1 MQKTLLASVIV
12 MSLSACDSDS
22 LSVSEVGTITG
33 SENTVVDTTLVDDA
47 TDATGTTTDTTGDNT
62 TVVVQ
67 GPVSDDAGD
76 GGDTVAISDDAG
88 SATSDGGDT
97 AAADDD
103 KYDTGNSA
111 DGNSGSDNDKPVDD
125 KTDTDAGGDTIS
137 DDAGSAT
144 SDGGDTGTISDDA
157 GSATSDGGQISDDAG
172 SATSDGGQVSDDAG
186 SATSD
191 GGQVSDDAGS
201 STSDGGTAD
210 NGGGTVVDTQGARQ
224 TNAGSFTSDNAGGE
238 VIRVSSL
245 VSNNSAEVCTVASNQ
260 NNFSDTRI
268 GDFILHNNAWRTFRA
283 APGYE
288 WEQCV
293 FTNTNGAVAGWNYD
307 WGPGIPGNNGRAS
320 DDFYVRSYPE
330 LIYGVK
336 DEFRTSAP
344 QSETGLPV
352 FLSDLPNIRIDY
364 SYDAPQFGESR
375 TVDASNN
382 SRFPNGTT
390 ISGERN
396 VAIESFYYEPDAAG
410 NCSTGIVTRN
420 GGSNHTFE
428 VMVWLDA
435 GAERLP
441 AGASD
446 FVADLNIRGADYKVY
461 TKASDPRYIAFVAQN
476 PQTTGTI
483 FWNDF
488 TDWARDNSFQ
498 VSELFGARSNTV
510 QIQND
515 WCVANIL
522 VGTEIFWGAGN
533 MNIFEWTITQSR

>member
-1 MQKTLLASVIV
+1 MQKTLLASVIIL
-12 MSLSACDSDS
+12 SLSACDSDS
-22 LSVSEVGTITG
+22 TSPVIADGIVTSDET
-33 SENTVVDTTLVDDA
+33 TVVDTTATGADA
-47 TDATGTTTDTTGDNT
+47 TDVATTDDGTTAT
-62 TVVVQ
+62 Q
-67 GPVSDDAGD
+67 
-76 GGDTVAISDDAG
+76 ISDDAG
-88 SATSDGGDT
+88 SATSDGGQT
-97 AAADDD
+97 AADGDSGNVTIVDNAGDDSGTD
-103 KYDTGNSA
+103 A
-111 DGNSGSDNDKPVDD
+111 DGGNTV
-125 KTDTDAGGDTIS
+125 TIS

-144 SDGGDTGTISDDA
+144 SDGGQGSDDDADGGQISDDA

-172 SATSDGGQVSDDAG
+172 SSTSDGGQVSDDAG

-201 STSDGGTAD
+201 STSDGGSTAAAD
-210 NGGGTVVDTQGARQ
+210 TRTVDAPAVVNIQSVRDTD
-224 TNAGSFTSDNAGGE
+224 AGSFASDDAGGD

-245 VSNNSAEVCTVASNQ
+245 VSNTSAEVCTTASNQ

-293 FTNTNGAVAGWNYD
+293 YTNTNGAIAGWNYD
-307 WGPGIPGNNGRAS
+307 WGPGVGGSA
-320 DDFYVRSYPE
+320 DFYVRSYPE

-352 FLSDLPNIRIDY
+352 VLTDLPNIRIDY
-364 SYDAPQFGESR
+364 SYDGPQFGESR
-375 TVDASNN
+375 IVDASNN
-382 SRFPNGTT
+382 PRFPNGST

-396 VAIESFYYEPDAAG
+396 VAVESFYYEPDAAG
-410 NCSTGIVTRN
+410 NCTTDIVTRN

-441 AGASD
+441 AGAND
-446 FVADLNIRGADYKVY
+446 FVADLTIRGDAYKVY
-461 TKASDPRYIAFVAQN
+461 TKSSDPRYIAFVAQN

-488 TDWARDNSFQ
+488 ADWARDNSFQ

-510 QIQND
+510 QIQDD

-533 MNIFEWTITQSR
+533 LDIFEWTITQSR